1 MNGVFVNIKSDT
13 SPLRAFITML
23 DETLKN
29 QNKKLD
35 VDNLDFELIRCVKK
49 SKDDEF
55 NFVYTIYPSDEFIC
69 YVSSIIELNKQDE

>member
-13 SPLRAFITML
+13 SPLRAFIAML

-49 SKDDEF
+49 SKVMMNLILF
-55 NFVYTIYPSDEFIC
+55 YNIP
-69 YVSSIIELNKQDE
+69 KR